1 MPPHHSASPEQGCH
15 RGDNASP
22 SCIVWRSLVQRP
34 RFMASPANRDTP
46 VHADASHAD
55 LPCVLDIEASG
66 FGRGSYPIEIGF
78 VLPDGTA
85 YCTLVIPD
93 ETWTHWD
100 GDAERVHGISRSL
113 LQRHGRSVH
122 EVAGELNQRL
132 AGRSVYC
139 DNWAHDYA
147 WLARLFDSADSSPT
161 FRLRHLRELMNDYAV
176 EHFDDAR
183 DSVER
188 NLQLRRH
195 RASSDARVLQLSLA
209 KVWRAGDEA
218 ATDAQNGVAGGAS
231 AEGRATG
238 ATGAAGVPSAP
249 SATDATGAT
258 GTTGRP
264 AG

>member
-1 MPPHHSASPEQGCH
+1 
-15 RGDNASP
+15 
-22 SCIVWRSLVQRP
+22 
-34 RFMASPANRDTP
+34 MATPADPDPAVAAAPAQAN
-46 VHADASHAD
+46 

-93 ETWTHWD
+93 ESWTHWD

-122 EVAGELNQRL
+122 EVALELNHRL
-132 AGRSVYC
+132 AGRTVYC

-147 WLARLFDSADSSPT
+147 WLARLFESADTSPT
-161 FRLRHLRELMNDYAV
+161 FKLRHLRELMSENAA

-183 DSVER
+183 ELVER

-195 RASSDARVLQLSLA
+195 RASSDARVLQLSVA
-209 KVWRAGDEA
+209 KVWRNGAEA
-218 ATDAQNGVAGGAS
+218 ANGAQGGA
-231 AEGRATG
+231 GMG
-238 ATGAAGVPSAP
+238 GLAAN
-249 SATDATGAT
+249 
-258 GTTGRP
+258 
-264 AG
+264 